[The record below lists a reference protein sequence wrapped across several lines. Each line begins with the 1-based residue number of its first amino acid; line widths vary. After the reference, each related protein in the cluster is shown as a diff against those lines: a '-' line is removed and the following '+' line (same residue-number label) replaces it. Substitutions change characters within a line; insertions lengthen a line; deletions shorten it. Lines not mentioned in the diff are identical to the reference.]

1 MKGLKI
7 NYKGKNTI
15 AAVKDGDLLVVDM
28 HDVRGESFF
37 YAGSVDYDEQL
48 GRVWYPI
55 VPIELGDTFEFE
67 VVETTEATKGN
78 TTNNALKDATIET
91 GYVVKVPMFISQGE
105 HIIISTKDGKYSSRA

>member
-37 YAGSVDYDEQL
+37 MRVVSIMMNSSV
-48 GRVWYPI
+48 GFGIR
-55 VPIELGDTFEFE
+55 
-67 VVETTEATKGN
+67 
-78 TTNNALKDATIET
+78 
-91 GYVVKVPMFISQGE
+91 
-105 HIIISTKDGKYSSRA
+105 

>member
-1 MKGLKI
+1 M
-7 NYKGKNTI
+7 
-15 AAVKDGDLLVVDM
+15 LVVDM

-67 VVETTEATKGN
+67 VVETDQMTEP
-78 TTNNALKDATIET
+78 IET
-91 GYVVKVPMFISQGE
+91 KKKGLRGSSLPGGWDRDLPLPYWE
-105 HIIISTKDGKYSSRA
+105 STASVRGT

>member
-7 NYKGKNTI
+7 NYKGKNMS
-15 AAVKDGDLLVVDM
+15 AAVKDGVLLVVDM

-37 YAGSVDYDEQL
+37 YAGSVVYDEQL

-67 VVETTEATKGN
+67 VVETDQMTEPGETKK
-78 TTNNALKDATIET
+78 KDVER
-91 GYVVKVPMFISQGE
+91 PISKLEQFYQLESLIKERGLL
-105 HIIISTKDGKYSSRA
+105 

>member
-37 YAGSVDYDEQL
+37 YAGSVDYDEHH
-48 GRVWYPI
+48 GRV
-55 VPIELGDTFEFE
+55 
-67 VVETTEATKGN
+67 
-78 TTNNALKDATIET
+78 
-91 GYVVKVPMFISQGE
+91 
-105 HIIISTKDGKYSSRA
+105 

>member
-67 VVETTEATKGN
+67 VVETDQMTEPVETK
-78 TTNNALKDATIET
+78 KKEDR
-91 GYVVKVPMFISQGE
+91 K
-105 HIIISTKDGKYSSRA
+105 STRLNSSHRSLSRMPSSA

>member
-55 VPIELGDTFEFE
+55 FP
-67 VVETTEATKGN
+67 
-78 TTNNALKDATIET
+78 
-91 GYVVKVPMFISQGE
+91 
-105 HIIISTKDGKYSSRA
+105 

>member
-7 NYKGKNTI
+7 NYKRKNTI

-48 GRVWYPI
+48 GRVWYSI
-55 VPIELGDTFEFE
+55 VTIELGDTFEFE
-67 VVETTEATKGN
+67 VVETDQMTEPVETKK
-78 TTNNALKDATIET
+78 KDVER
-91 GYVVKVPMFISQGE
+91 PISKLEQFYRLESLIKERGLL
-105 HIIISTKDGKYSSRA
+105 